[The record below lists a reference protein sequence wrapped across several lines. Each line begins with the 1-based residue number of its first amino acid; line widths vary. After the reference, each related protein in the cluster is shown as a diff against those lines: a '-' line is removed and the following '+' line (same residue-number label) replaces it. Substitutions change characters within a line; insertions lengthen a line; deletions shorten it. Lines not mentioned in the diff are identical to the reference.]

1 MSSDSAR
8 VLRFKRM
15 VPLALVASAAL
26 FFLLLAF
33 PAARQSSI
41 FPYDELCDYRMFI
54 RPTMQSERPYEPK
67 AVVYPRDACYP
78 PIAYCAVGALASDRG
93 EKWSLAAGERRL
105 VVSIFLLQLLG
116 ALVLTRRLPGWRA
129 RAAAALAIL
138 ASPAC
143 ICSVLRGNPSGW
155 AFALVCVFL
164 CWYESE
170 SRTKRMVAALALG
183 AATALKVAPCLFGL
197 LYLEEVFRAPRRL
210 RWTEILVAAA
220 AAVVLVF
227 VPFAFFGG
235 FGAVPHWIAN
245 ARANADFYSR
255 DNPLWG
261 LVAFANHVI
270 DSPEPELPCAGAFAM
285 ATRLAAAAL
294 ALASLAP
301 VGRYRRLLF
310 IGAAMA
316 CMTHHDY
323 GGAYLA
329 PAFIAW
335 LADAPVARKGA
346 GVALLLEA
354 VAWFAVFTP
363 LQLPNPLH
371 DGSMNSMLQ
380 NEFLFV
386 LLACAL
392 VPVPREP
399 PRILGFG
406 AYTPR
411 TADLV

>member
-1 MSSDSAR
+1 MSSDSAQ

-15 VPLALVASAAL
+15 VPLALVVSAAL
-26 FFLLLAF
+26 FFLLLAL
-33 PAARQSSI
+33 PAARQTSI

-54 RPTMQSERPYEPK
+54 RPSMQCERPYEPK
-67 AVVYPRDACYP
+67 AEVYPRDACYP

-93 EKWSLAAGERRL
+93 EKWSLAPGERRL

-116 ALVLTRRLPGWRA
+116 ALLLAWRLPGWRA

-170 SRTKRMVAALALG
+170 SRAKRIAAALALG

-197 LYLEEVFRAPRRL
+197 LYLEGVFRAPRRL
-210 RWTEILVAAA
+210 RWDEIMVAAVS
-220 AAVVLVF
+220 AVVLVF
-227 VPFAFFGG
+227 VPFAFYGG
-235 FGAVPHWIAN
+235 FDAVPHWIAN
-245 ARANADFYSR
+245 ARANAEFYSR

-261 LVAFANHVI
+261 LVAFANHII
-270 DSPEPELPCAGAFAM
+270 DSPEPALPCAGEFAL
-285 ATRLAAAAL
+285 ATRLLAAAF

-316 CMTHHDY
+316 FVTHHDY

-329 PAFIAW
+329 PAFVAW
-335 LADAPVARKGA
+335 LVDVPSARRNA
-346 GVALLLEA
+346 GVVLLLEA
-354 VAWFAVFTP
+354 VAWFVVFTP
-363 LQLPNPLH
+363 LQLPNPFH

-380 NEFLFV
+380 NECLFM
-386 LLACAL
+386 LLGLAVFARGWNRGL
-392 VPVPREP
+392 KGLHEGPV
-399 PRILGFG
+399 
-406 AYTPR
+406 
-411 TADLV
+411 